1 MPILPLTLSE
11 PLIDYPLS
19 VFTSEDVLIEY
30 KEAPTMR
37 ISPYWYTIGG
47 VVGRGWYMYQDLN
60 NR

>member
-1 MPILPLTLSE
+1 MPILPLRLSE

-47 VVGRGWYMYQDLN
+47 VVGRGWYIYS
-60 NR
+60 